1 MTHDMRT
8 TNEIMSD
15 NEQPLDLSAELRS
28 EVAALFAPMDR
39 SLASSVTA
47 VISMR
52 RSRRRL
58 LQGLWLGFS
67 PVMAVAIVA
76 ALYVG
81 GAVLPRT
88 LSLATSKTAVFAPNA
103 KIRAQDAAG
112 SGLVGSEN
120 IPTLAT
126 ACRVPSFR
134 VMLKGDVARRQL
146 LATWLRA
153 RHADVALELATAV
166 PGRDVALTLEPDEV
180 RGFATLMALH
190 GFIGEEPSG
199 LRIVARSSLET
210 WASSLDTSSLFICLI
225 P

>member
-81 GAVLPRT
+81 GSVMPRT
-88 LSLATSKTAVFAPNA
+88 LSLATSKTAVFAPNV
-103 KIRAQDAAG
+103 KTRAQDT
-112 SGLVGSEN
+112 SPNGLVGSEN
-120 IPTLAT
+120 VPTVAT
-126 ACRVPSFR
+126 ACQVPSFC
-134 VMLKGDVARRQL
+134 VMLKGDIARRQL
-146 LATWLRA
+146 LVTWLRA
-153 RHADVALELATAV
+153 RHADVAIELDTAASGQDI
-166 PGRDVALTLEPDEV
+166 PLTLEPDEV
-180 RGFATLMALH
+180 R
-190 GFIGEEPSG
+190 
-199 LRIVARSSLET
+199 
-210 WASSLDTSSLFICLI
+210 
-225 P
+225 

>member
-76 ALYVG
+76 ALYAG
-81 GAVLPRT
+81 GAVLPRR
-88 LSLATSKTAVFAPNA
+88 LSPVTSQGAFTSPNPEVSFGDSTM
-103 KIRAQDAAG
+103 K
-112 SGLVGSEN
+112 GLVGSGN
-120 IPTLAT
+120 ISDL
-126 ACRVPSFR
+126 
-134 VMLKGDVARRQL
+134 
-146 LATWLRA
+146 
-153 RHADVALELATAV
+153 
-166 PGRDVALTLEPDEV
+166 
-180 RGFATLMALH
+180 
-190 GFIGEEPSG
+190 
-199 LRIVARSSLET
+199 
-210 WASSLDTSSLFICLI
+210 
-225 P
+225 

>member
-88 LSLATSKTAVFAPNA
+88 LSLATSKTAVFAPNV
-103 KIRAQDAAG
+103 KTRAQGTSWFRRTGALG
-112 SGLVGSEN
+112 SQYN
-120 IPTLAT
+120 CTMFT
-126 ACRVPSFR
+126 RVLGVQPGYVVVHLYRFMS
-134 VMLKGDVARRQL
+134 
-146 LATWLRA
+146 TWRSRA
-153 RHADVALELATAV
+153 HSGIGRHV
-166 PGRDVALTLEPDEV
+166 
-180 RGFATLMALH
+180 
-190 GFIGEEPSG
+190 
-199 LRIVARSSLET
+199 
-210 WASSLDTSSLFICLI
+210 
-225 P
+225 

>member
-1 MTHDMRT
+1 MAHDMRT
-8 TNEIMSD
+8 INEIMSD
-15 NEQPLDLSAELRS
+15 NEQPLELSAGLRS

-39 SLASSVTA
+39 SLAHSVTA
-47 VISMR
+47 VISMH

-67 PVMAVAIVA
+67 PVMTVAIVA

-88 LSLATSKTAVFAPNA
+88 LSLATSKTAVFAPNVKTRA
-103 KIRAQDAAG
+103 KG
-112 SGLVGSEN
+112 TSPKGLVGSES
-120 IPTLAT
+120 IPVLDA

-153 RHADVALELATAV
+153 RHADVALELDTAA
-166 PGRDVALTLEPDEV
+166 PGREIALTLESDEI
-180 RGFATLMALH
+180 RGFAALMALH
-190 GFIGEEPSG
+190 GFTGQEPSG
-199 LRIVARSSLET
+199 LSTIARCSPES
-210 WASSLDTSSLFICLI
+210 WASSLGTSSFICIVL
-225 P
+225 

>member
-88 LSLATSKTAVFAPNA
+88 LSLATSKTAVFAPNV
-103 KIRAQDAAG
+103 KTRAQDTG
-112 SGLVGSEN
+112 PNGLVGSES
-120 IPTLAT
+120 IPVLDA

-153 RHADVALELATAV
+153 RHADVALELDTAA
-166 PGRDVALTLEPDEV
+166 PGREIALTLESDEI
-180 RGFATLMALH
+180 RGFAALMALH
-190 GFIGEEPSG
+190 GFTGQEPSG
-199 LRIVARSSLET
+199 LSTIARCSPES
-210 WASSLDTSSLFICLI
+210 WASSLGTSSFICIVL
-225 P
+225 

>member
-28 EVAALFAPMDR
+28 EVAVLFAPMDR

-47 VISMR
+47 VIGSR

-88 LSLATSKTAVFAPNA
+88 LSLATSKIATFVPNFGTSA
-103 KIRAQDAAG
+103 TDAAPV
-112 SGLVGSEN
+112 LD
-120 IPTLAT
+120 A

-134 VMLKGDVARRQL
+134 VMLKGDVVRRQL

-153 RHADVALELATAV
+153 RHADVALELDTAA
-166 PGRDVALTLEPDEV
+166 PGREIALTLESDEI
-180 RGFATLMALH
+180 RGFAALMALH
-190 GFIGEEPSG
+190 GFTGQEPSG
-199 LRIVARSSLET
+199 LSTIARCSPES
-210 WASSLDTSSLFICLI
+210 WASSLGTSSLFICLI

>member
-8 TNEIMSD
+8 TNDIMSD

-47 VISMR
+47 VIGSR

-88 LSLATSKTAVFAPNA
+88 LSLATSKIATFVPNFGTSA
-103 KIRAQDAAG
+103 TDAAPV
-112 SGLVGSEN
+112 LD
-120 IPTLAT
+120 A

-153 RHADVALELATAV
+153 RHADVALELDTAA
-166 PGRDVALTLEPDEV
+166 PGREIALTLESDEI
-180 RGFATLMALH
+180 RGFAALMALH
-190 GFIGEEPSG
+190 GFTGQEPSG
-199 LRIVARSSLET
+199 LSTIARCSPES
-210 WASSLDTSSLFICLI
+210 WASSLGTSSLSICLI

>member
-1 MTHDMRT
+1 MRT
-8 TNEIMSD
+8 TKEIMSD
-15 NEQPLDLSAELRS
+15 NELPLEFSAELRR
-28 EVAALFAPMDR
+28 EVSALFAPMDR
-39 SLASSVTA
+39 SLAKSVTA
-47 VISMR
+47 AIGVH

-67 PVMAVAIVA
+67 PVMAIAIVV

-81 GAVLPRT
+81 GSVMPRT
-88 LSLATSKTAVFAPNA
+88 LSLATSKTAVFAPNV
-103 KIRAQDAAG
+103 KTRAQG
-112 SGLVGSEN
+112 TSPKGLVGSES
-120 IPTLAT
+120 IPVLDA

-153 RHADVALELATAV
+153 RHADVALELDTAA
-166 PGRDVALTLEPDEV
+166 PGREIALTLQPDEV
-180 RGFATLMALH
+180 RGFVALMALH
-190 GFIGEEPSG
+190 GFTGQEPSG
-199 LRIVARSSLET
+199 LRTVARCSPAS